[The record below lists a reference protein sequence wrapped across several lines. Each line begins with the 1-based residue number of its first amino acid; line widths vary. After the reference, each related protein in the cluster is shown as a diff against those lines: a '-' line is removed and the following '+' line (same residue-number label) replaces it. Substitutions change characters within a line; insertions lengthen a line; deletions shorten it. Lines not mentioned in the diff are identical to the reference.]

1 MKKNLTLLLILAV
14 GITGWVLAVYLY
26 LKYEKTGEYYGKV
39 YHRQAPD
46 FKLVDQDGHPVS
58 LSEFRDKVVLIEW
71 GYTNCPDICPIT
83 LSKLNKVM
91 EELGVESANV
101 QVLFVTV
108 DPNRDTP
115 ERLKSYVPF
124 FNKTFLGVTGNLE
137 DIQKTAHDYGV
148 TIVKHEEVYGRSEK
162 DHWDKYLMT
171 HTNTV
176 FLVDRDGTLLLTYP
190 HYKLDPSGI
199 ASDIKKLLQDNSKN
213 STM

>member
-1 MKKNLTLLLILAV
+1 MKKKIPLLLMLAFAV
-14 GITGWVLAVYLY
+14 AGWSLAAYSY
-26 LKYEKTGEYYGKV
+26 LKYERTGGYYGKV

-46 FKLVDQDGHPVS
+46 FKLTGQDGHPIS
-58 LSEFRDKVVLIEW
+58 LDEFRDKVVLIEW
-71 GYTNCPDICPIT
+71 GYTNCPDVCPIT
-83 LSKLNKVM
+83 LAKLNKVM
-91 EELGVESANV
+91 EELGDKSADV

-115 ERLKSYVPF
+115 ERLKSYVPY
-124 FNKTFLGVTGNLE
+124 FNKGFIGVTGSLE
-137 DIQKTAHDYGV
+137 DIQKTARDYGV

-199 ASDIKKLLQDNSKN
+199 ASDIKKLLRKD
-213 STM
+213 